1 MRRNYNPLELK
12 VLKIEDDIVRTSD
25 AFTPASAPDV
35 YEFDPFMEN

>member
-1 MRRNYNPLELK
+1 MRRNYKPLQLK

-25 AFTPASAPDV
+25 AFTLESAPDV